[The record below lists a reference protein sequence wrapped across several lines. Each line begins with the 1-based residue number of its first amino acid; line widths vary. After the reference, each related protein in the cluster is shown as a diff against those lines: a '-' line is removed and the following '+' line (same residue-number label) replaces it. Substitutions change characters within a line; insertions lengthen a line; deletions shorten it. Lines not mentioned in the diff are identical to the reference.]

1 MAESSPLSSPIR
13 PSLGLTFAPSLLG
26 LLDRASSAVLCLYSL
41 LLLLLGDLS
50 LPLAPLDDA
59 FSPDG
64 VLKQGQHVL
73 PQAKQVMQILNGNNP
88 LQKRYPFICVT
99 NGGGTLES
107 ARCKKLTKEL
117 GVEIGE
123 HQIVQ
128 SHTIFRSFVPR
139 YADKPVFVV
148 GGNSDHCRQVAEA
161 YGFKH
166 VYIPADVLRWQP
178 SAWPYHKLTEKEMA
192 YSRDVDFS
200 TISFAAVLVF
210 HDSRDWGRDL
220 QLTLDLVRAQDG
232 VFGTLKDPK
241 DKEAWRPERQL
252 PVHFSNPDLLWG
264 NDFSQARFG
273 QGALQ
278 ESMAAVYKMTTG
290 CELQR
295 LVPFPLLSLPSSPPP
310 PRALSDS
317 LSTRRTTGGKPTLA
331 TYEYC
336 SQLLYSAIEH
346 AAVGK
351 PIDLYAKGEPAKFE
365 GRVYMV
371 GDNPRSDIAGEH
383 RFAFPFLPVD
393 PSTSSPGLVRLRA
406 GLSLLTASP
415 VPSPL
420 FLLGHCDTGANNFG
434 WESIL
439 VQTGVFRGDKPEDA
453 EHVPTVVKRDVL
465 EGIKWA
471 LEREG
476 EGGAIAGL

>member
-1 MAESSPLSSPIR
+1 MPLFP
-13 PSLGLTFAPSLLG
+13 
-26 LLDRASSAVLCLYSL
+26 AS
-41 LLLLLGDLS
+41 
-50 LPLAPLDDA
+50 APLGRLVPPARAAGRRFLTTSFKGPA
-59 FSPDG
+59 FAFDIDG

-128 SHTIFRSFVPR
+128 SHTIFRSLVPR

-166 VYIPADVLRWQP
+166 AYIPADVLRWQP

-192 YSRDVDFS
+192 YSREVDFS

-295 LVPFPLLSLPSSPPP
+295 
-310 PRALSDS
+310 
-317 LSTRRTTGGKPTLA
+317 TTGGKPTLA
-331 TYEYC
+331 TYNYC

-346 AAVGK
+346 TAVGK
-351 PIDLYAKGEPAKFE
+351 PIDLHAKEELAKFE

-371 GDNPRSDIAGEH
+371 GDNPRSDIA
-383 RFAFPFLPVD
+383 
-393 PSTSSPGLVRLRA
+393 
-406 GLSLLTASP
+406 
-415 VPSPL
+415 
-420 FLLGHCDTGANNFG
+420 GANNFG